1 MPSRAPYSA
10 ADNEAQLERFVA
22 ELFRQNG
29 WQILVEPHAHG
40 LKPDLVAERFGKQY
54 IIEIKRASEG
64 RKDRII
70 PLLSQAILESQSF
83 ARHSPGSAFPVAIVI
98 ASYIPESVAVE
109 AKRFVQEHAP
119 EVAVGLIDLE
129 GFRSF
134 AGHELEGLS
143 VERPRG
149 SRPPSSRLRSGSPH
163 LFSDLNQ
170 WLLKVVLAPSIP
182 DSYLAA
188 PRQHFQGASQ
198 LAEAAGVSVMSA
210 FRFVEQLSKAGFLEQ
225 EPGRLRLVRWRDLF
239 ERWPAASQSRVVDIP
254 MRWILRR
261 GNDALADALR
271 SYVLASEGER
281 SNIPRPGAPPVAP
294 RARACLGLF
303 SAAEALGIGFV
314 HGVQPYVYL
323 ERMNDDAIESL
334 GLSAH
339 GAEEHP
345 DVWIR
350 IPKNRESVFR
360 GAVMK
365 KGVPVSDIVQVWLDI
380 AHHPSRGKE
389 QADLIWR
396 RILAPAL
403 EANEQ

>member
-1 MPSRAPYSA
+1 MAI
-10 ADNEAQLERFVA
+10 AQLRNHGFEGIEHVQIGSWIEVRGGERGGCVQY
-22 ELFRQNG
+22 RQT
-29 WQILVEPHAHG
+29 A
-40 LKPDLVAERFGKQY
+40 DS
-54 IIEIKRASEG
+54 AS
-64 RKDRII
+64 II
-70 PLLSQAILESQSF
+70 PLLSQAVLELQNF
-83 ARHSPGSAFPVAIVI
+83 VRNSPGAFPVAIVI
-98 ASYIPESVAVE
+98 GSYIPESVAE
-109 AKRFVQEHAP
+109 QAKRFVQEHAP

-143 VERPRG
+143 VERPREKNL
-149 SRPPSSRLRSGSPH
+149 RSSRLRSSSPQ

-170 WLLKVVLAPSIP
+170 WLLKVVLAPSVP

-188 PRQHFQGASQ
+188 PREHFQGASE

-210 FRFVEQLSKAGFLEQ
+210 FRFIEQFSKEGFLEQ
-225 EPGRLRLVRWRDLF
+225 GLGRLRLVRWRDLF
-239 ERWPAASQSRVVDIP
+239 ERWAAASQSRVVDVP

-261 GNDALADALR
+261 GKDALAGAVR
-271 SYVLASEGER
+271 SYVQASEDGLG
-281 SNIPRPGAPPVAP
+281 NVLRPGALPVAP
-294 RARACLGLF
+294 RARVCLGLF

-323 ERMNDDAIESL
+323 ERMNDDAIKTL

-345 DVWIR
+345 NVWIR

-360 GAVMK
+360 GAVTK
-365 KGVPVSDIVQVWLDI
+365 NGVPVSDIVQVWLDV

-396 RILAPAL
+396 RILAPAF